1 VITFKLVPSD
11 SKYGQREGKVR
22 VKAYF
27 DYNPDNDAYIPCRE
41 AGLGFQKGDI
51 LHIVSQVIEIHFT
64 CAIKLFMEFIY
75 RTTLIGGK
83 LGRKLIKQLGQV

>member
-1 VITFKLVPSD
+1 
-11 SKYGQREGKVR
+11 

-51 LHIVSQVIEIHFT
+51 LHIVSQVMKNEIMISN
-64 CAIKLFMEFIY
+64 CENM
-75 RTTLIGGK
+75 
-83 LGRKLIKQLGQV
+83 KLITGFLKHCVNSRKF